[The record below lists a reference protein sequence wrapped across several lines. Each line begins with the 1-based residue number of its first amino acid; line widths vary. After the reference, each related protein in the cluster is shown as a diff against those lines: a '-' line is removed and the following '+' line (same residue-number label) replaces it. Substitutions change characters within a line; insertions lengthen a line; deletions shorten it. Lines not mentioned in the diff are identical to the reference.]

1 MSFPARTLLLFLVIT
16 GCAMACRGQQSGV
29 AQSPPSRVAT
39 PPRAGQSPVEPKEF
53 SSQRGR
59 FTILFPGTP
68 TEKDTSIDII
78 FVGRLDSREYKFAEH
93 PTYYGVIYDDFAG
106 DLEKDAERRN
116 YAMNRMRDGGVSSGP
131 NRRVLSESE
140 VRLGSHPGRAL
151 KISIP
156 DGGIIRVRMY
166 AVGRRLYQAS
176 VITLGERSSP
186 AVRRSAEK
194 RALKFLDSFRLIT
207 PEAEVH

>member
-1 MSFPARTLLLFLVIT
+1 MSFLARTLLLFVVIA
-16 GCAMACRGQQSGV
+16 GCAMACRGQQGGA
-29 AQSPPSRVAT
+29 AQSPPPRVAT
-39 PPRAGQSPVEPKEF
+39 PPGAGQSPDEPKGF

-68 TEKDTSIDII
+68 AEKDTSVDTL
-78 FVGRLDSREYKFAEH
+78 VGRLDSREYKFAEH
-93 PTYYGVIYDDFAG
+93 PTYYAVVYDDFAG

-116 YAMNRMRDGGVSSGP
+116 YAMNRMRDAGVSSGP

-140 VRLGSHPGRAL
+140 VWLGSHPGRAL
-151 KISIP
+151 KVSIP

-166 AVGRRLYQAS
+166 AVGRRLYQVS

-186 AVRRSAEK
+186 GARRPAEK
-194 RALKFLDSFRLIT
+194 RAMKFLDSFRLIT
-207 PEAEVH
+207 PEAGVR